1 MFNIEQIT
9 RTDSTD
15 PLFEGWAIA
24 NQVYRGGAQ
33 IPYRPSSLQLHFQP
47 SSGMSIVMVD
57 GTGGYAISARK

>member
-15 PLFEGWAIA
+15 PLFDGWAIA
-24 NQVYRGGAQ
+24 KQVYRGGAQ
-33 IPYRPSSLQLHFQP
+33 NPHRPGSLQLHFQP
-47 SSGMSIVMVD
+47 SSGISMVIVD